1 MSSLTRI
8 FITHCII
15 RCSSREHLVL
25 IRLARLLLFN
35 FLTWKR
41 YENKTESAFL
51 FEKPNAQSITKVDLR
66 AMPFHSYPYKN
77 SFVTD
82 ILGEAGVSPALIPT
96 AWATPRSAYYF
107 RQARDS
113 KNRLYICTNPY
124 AVDEIFRHDGRI
136 FEKFAHLLS
145 RRIYT
150 ALVVMPNDE
159 ISIFDTVN
167 SRW

>member
-1 MSSLTRI
+1 MKTKLS
-8 FITHCII
+8 
-15 RCSSREHLVL
+15 
-25 IRLARLLLFN
+25 LLFY
-35 FLTWKR
+35 LK
-41 YENKTESAFL
+41 
-51 FEKPNAQSITKVDLR
+51 KPNAQSITKVDLR
-66 AMPFHSYPYKN
+66 AVPFHSYPYKN

-82 ILGEAGVSPALIPT
+82 ILGEAGVSPPLIPT
-96 AWATPRSAYYF
+96 AWADPRSAYYF

-113 KNRLYICTNPY
+113 KNRLYICNNPY
-124 AVDEIFRHDGRI
+124 AIDEIFRYDGRI

-145 RRIYT
+145 RRIYS